1 MTLDWDSLDAG
12 KYRDETETVT
22 ELVARSR
29 FSADERA
36 SIREEAETLVAD
48 ARYVARRHGVL
59 ESFLQEFSLS
69 TPAKR
74 ALSASASAWVKR
86 GPVSMMSRALLA
98 ILEFRVA

>member
-48 ARYVARRHGVL
+48 ARYVARRHGVAIIDL
-59 ESFLQEFSLS
+59 KEDQ
-69 TPAKR
+69 A
-74 ALSASASAWVKR
+74 V
-86 GPVSMMSRALLA
+86 LLA
-98 ILEFRVA
+98 GNDPHIVRETLAGILDELDVI